1 MSGHFRV
8 PSPAMAVALIALL
21 LAAGGLAVAAIP
33 DSKGVIHACYAKDS
47 GALRVVKGKKC
58 AGGEKSLSW
67 NQGIGQVTV
76 RTAKLV
82 QHYTKCTPFPMT
94 STYNCSGPATTV
106 TVHCKP
112 GERATGGGYGKNS
125 DGAPQSFT
133 ENRPSP
139 ASGTPTGWTASTGG
153 AYAISSGPSHPDT
166 VTPVYA
172 VCAKG

>member
-1 MSGHFRV
+1 
-8 PSPAMAVALIALL
+8 
-21 LAAGGLAVAAIP
+21 
-33 DSKGVIHACYAKDS
+33 
-47 GALRVVKGKKC
+47 
-58 AGGEKSLSW
+58 
-67 NQGIGQVTV
+67 
-76 RTAKLV
+76 
-82 QHYTKCTPFPMT
+82 MT